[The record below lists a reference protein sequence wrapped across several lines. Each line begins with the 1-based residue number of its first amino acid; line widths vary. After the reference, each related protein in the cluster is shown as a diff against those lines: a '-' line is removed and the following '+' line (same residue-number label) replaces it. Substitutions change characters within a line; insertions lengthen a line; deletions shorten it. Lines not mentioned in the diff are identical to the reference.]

1 MSIYRKSDQY
11 AKRRAVKKESYNIII
26 RKQMKNYENV
36 IYIYIYICA
45 KYICKYTLYIIYNT
59 YVIMMYNI

>member
-36 IYIYIYICA
+36 IYIYIYVQNIYVNIH
-45 KYICKYTLYIIYNT
+45 YILYIIH
-59 YVIMMYNI
+59 M